1 MTTPETPLGR
11 NWLMRTFYLVLG
23 VLLLITG
30 LIGIFVP
37 LMPTTIFLIMAAWCF
52 SKSSQRLENWLL
64 SHATLGPVVVNWREH
79 GVIPPRAK
87 LMACTGMALGFVIF
101 LFAANPAWWLFLLV
115 AAFIG
120 CCAWYVLSRPSAP
133 RSQETASEET
143 A

>member
-11 NWLMRTFYLVLG
+11 NWLMRLLYLVLG

-30 LIGIFVP
+30 IIGIFVP
-37 LMPTTIFLIMAAWCF
+37 LMPTTVFLIMAAWCF

-64 SHATLGPVVVNWREH
+64 GHAVLGPVVINWRDH
-79 GVIPPRAK
+79 GVIPARAK
-87 LMACTGMALGFVIF
+87 LLACTGMALGFTIF
-101 LFAANPAWWLFLLV
+101 VVTVNPSWWLFLLV

-133 RSQETASEET
+133 RSAEE
-143 A
+143 AA